1 MLFRSKRAAAT
12 SSIVLV
18 VAGLGGCA
26 AAPPIHKGGDASFS
40 PVLPVEA
47 GSPAGNQGSIYD
59 AASAQ
64 SLFADFKARRI
75 GDVLTVV
82 LSEQT
87 NARKSAD
94 MSSSRTSSAKVTDP
108 TVFGGPV
115 TKKGVPIFNT
125 DVAADQSFKGE
136 GDAAQSNLL
145 EGQITVTVAEVLANG
160 NLVVR
165 GEKWIH
171 INHGDEYLRLR
182 GIVRPVDIS
191 ASNTVLS
198 TQVADAELAYG
209 GTGQVARSSA
219 PGWLTRFFTSRLWP
233 F

>member
-1 MLFRSKRAAAT
+1 MIRRFNIAAGVSSTMLMAAM
-12 SSIVLV
+12 
-18 VAGLGGCA
+18 LGGCA
-26 AAPPIHKGGDASFS
+26 AAPPITKGSDASFS
-40 PVLPVEA
+40 PVLPVQA
-47 GSPAGNQGSIYD
+47 GSPEGNQGSIYD

-64 SLFADFKARRI
+64 SLFADFKARRV
-75 GDVLTVV
+75 GDVLTVM

-125 DVAADQSFKGE
+125 DVAADQSFKGQ

-171 INHGDEYLRLR
+171 INHGDEYIRLR

-219 PGWLTRFFTSRLWP
+219 PGWLTRFFTSRIWP